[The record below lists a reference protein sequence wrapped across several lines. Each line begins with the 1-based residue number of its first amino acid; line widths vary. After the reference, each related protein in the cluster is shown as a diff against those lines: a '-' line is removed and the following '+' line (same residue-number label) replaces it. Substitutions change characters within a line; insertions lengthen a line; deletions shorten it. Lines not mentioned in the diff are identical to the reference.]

1 MPDSV
6 LYIVVFILLVNYV
19 HFILKIYYGLKKL
32 PVSNNKSRCN
42 SVSVIIPFRNE
53 SENIL
58 QSLQSLLMQDYP
70 SDSFEVIYVN
80 DNSDDDSAVK
90 LSSAIKES
98 NFKIIDADDSGS
110 SRAFK
115 KRAVAQAID
124 AAKGEVILTTD
135 ADCTHNKEWISTML
149 SLFDDETA
157 MVAGPVEFTSID
169 KLFSK
174 IQRLEFRGLI
184 LAGAGLI
191 GCGKPLTCSAANL
204 AYRKDVFYEVDG
216 FNDNLNL
223 SSGDDELLM
232 QKISSTGKYKISF
245 CSDSKALV
253 TTSYN
258 KTVNDFFS
266 QRKRWASKGVFYNDK
281 ILVARLVL
289 IFFFYLA
296 IPALFIAS
304 FFSLVYF
311 YLFLI
316 TLGSKIITEYLVI
329 KKGEK
334 IIYKTS
340 LLKYFLIAEIFQIVY
355 IIIASVGGIAGNFT
369 WKGREVKR

>member
-1 MPDSV
+1 M
-6 LYIVVFILLVNYV
+6 Y
-19 HFILKIYYGLKKL
+19 K
-32 PVSNNKSRCN
+32 
-42 SVSVIIPFRNE
+42 SVSVIIPFRDE
-53 SENIL
+53 SDNIL
-58 QSLQSLLMQDYP
+58 QSLQSLLIQDYP
-70 SDSFEVIYVN
+70 SGSYEVIYVN

-90 LSSAIKES
+90 LSTAIKES

-115 KRAVAQAID
+115 KRAVAKAID

-149 SLFDDETA
+149 SLFDDKTA
-157 MVAGPVEFTSID
+157 MVAGPVEFTSTN

-191 GCGKPLTCSAANL
+191 GCGKPVTCSAANL

-232 QKISSTGKYKISF
+232 QKISSAGKYKISF
-245 CSDSKALV
+245 CSDNKALV

-258 KTVNDFFS
+258 KTINDFFS

-304 FFSLVYF
+304 IFFPVYF
-311 YLFLI
+311 YLFFI
-316 TLGSKIITEYLVI
+316 TLGSKIIIEYLVI

-334 IIYKTS
+334 IIFKTS
-340 LLKYFLIAEIFQIVY
+340 LLRYFLIAEIFQIVY